1 MNSKNES
8 KAANNKKNFLGLYLE
23 GDETVYDLA
32 IDDDSAFKELSEIEE
47 SLHGAIKYENSK
59 YLDSLLD
66 EDSLLLENLDIAK
79 AKSRISKEKNK
90 PLPIYLQ
97 NYMNA
102 DIASQKEKES
112 DKLVIRF
119 GKAGMKLLGS
129 FFGES
134 LITPLE
140 LTIPSVRNSIN
151 SVPQSISML
160 EKTEQGSLV
169 YQVIQENENEAYLSV
184 KFDASFVAI
193 YNQVNLRKDN
203 RFIYSSNINSEG
215 LVSFSGLKEGI
226 YNIEFTGKNA
236 SKRFDLSL
244 FADKL

>member
-1 MNSKNES
+1 MNPNNES
-8 KAANNKKNFLGLYLE
+8 NAPSNPENILDLFLK
-23 GDETVYDLA
+23 GDEKAYDLA
-32 IDDDSAFKELSEIEE
+32 IESDTHFRELSELEE
-47 SLHGAIKYENSK
+47 SVLATIKQESSK
-59 YLDSLLD
+59 YLDSLVD
-66 EDSLLLENLDIAK
+66 TDSSFFENLDIAK
-79 AKSRISKEKNK
+79 ANSRISKEKNI
-90 PLPIYLQ
+90 PLPLYLQ
-97 NYMNA
+97 NYMEA
-102 DIASQKEKES
+102 DIASQKEA

-129 FFGES
+129 FFSES

-140 LTIPSVRNSIN
+140 LTIPSVRNSVNTI
-151 SVPQSISML
+151 PQSISML
-160 EKTEQGSLV
+160 EKTDQGSLV

-184 KFDASFVAI
+184 KFDSSFVAL

-215 LVSFSGLKEGI
+215 LVSFSGLKEGV
-226 YNIEFTGKNA
+226 YNIEFTGKNI

>member
-1 MNSKNES
+1 MNES
-8 KAANNKKNFLGLYLE
+8 SRNDRKESLIELYLRE
-23 GDETVYDLA
+23 DDRVYSLA
-32 IDDDSAFKELSEIEE
+32 VEEDSCFKELTQLEE
-47 SLHGAIKYENSK
+47 SVYMVIQQENAR

-66 EDSLLLENLDIAK
+66 ADSPILEALDIAK
-79 AKSRISKEKNK
+79 ADSLISESRNV

-97 NYMNA
+97 NYMDA
-102 DIASQKEKES
+102 DSVTKKEE
-112 DKLVIRF
+112 DRLMIRF
-119 GKAGMKLLGS
+119 GKAGIKLLGT
-129 FFGES
+129 FFHES

-140 LTIPSVRNSIN
+140 LMIAPVRNSMNTI
-151 SVPQSISML
+151 PQSISML
-160 EKTEQGSLV
+160 EKTDQGSLV

-215 LVSFSGLKEGI
+215 LVSFSGLKEGL
-226 YNIEFTGKNA
+226 YNIEFTGKNI

>member
-1 MNSKNES
+1 MNPMNES
-8 KAANNKKNFLGLYLE
+8 NEINNTEKVIDLFLK
-23 GDETVYDLA
+23 GDEKLFDLA
-32 IDDDSAFKELSEIEE
+32 LENDSRFAELIEIEE
-47 SLHGAIKYENSK
+47 SVQYAIKHESKK
-59 YLDSLLD
+59 YLDSLIEKDSKFFESLD
-66 EDSLLLENLDIAK
+66 LAK
-79 AKSRISKEKNK
+79 ANASISKEKNI
-90 PLPIYLQ
+90 PLPLYLQ
-97 NYMNA
+97 NYMDA
-102 DIASQKEKES
+102 DKVTQKEE
-112 DKLVIRF
+112 DRLVIRF

-140 LTIPSVRNSIN
+140 LTIPSVRNSANTI
-151 SVPQSISML
+151 PQSISML
-160 EKTEQGSLV
+160 EKTDNGSLV

-184 KFDASFVAI
+184 KFDASFVTL

-226 YNIEFTGKNA
+226 YNIEFTGKNI

>member
-1 MNSKNES
+1 MNPKNES
-8 KAANNKKNFLGLYLE
+8 NAANNQEDILGLFLNE
-23 GDETVYDLA
+23 DEKVYDLA
-32 IDDDSAFKELSEIEE
+32 LKNDSHFTELREIEE
-47 SLHGAIKYENSK
+47 SIHSTIKYENAK
-59 YLDSLLD
+59 YLDSLID
-66 EDSLLLENLDIAK
+66 GDSSFFENLDIAK
-79 AKSRISKEKNK
+79 ANSRISKEKNNRL
-90 PLPIYLQ
+90 PLYLQ
-97 NYMNA
+97 NYMEA
-102 DIASQKEKES
+102 DLASQKEA

-129 FFGES
+129 FFSES

-151 SVPQSISML
+151 TIPQSISML
-160 EKTEQGSLV
+160 EKTDQGSLV

-184 KFDASFVAI
+184 KFDSSFVAL

-215 LVSFSGLKEGI
+215 LVSFSGLKEGV
-226 YNIEFTGKNA
+226 YNIEFTGKNI

>member
-1 MNSKNES
+1 MNPKNES
-8 KAANNKKNFLGLYLE
+8 NAPSNPENILDLFLKEDEKAYH
-23 GDETVYDLA
+23 LA
-32 IDDDSAFKELSEIEE
+32 VESDTHFRELSELEE
-47 SLHGAIKYENSK
+47 SILTTIKQESSK
-59 YLDSLLD
+59 YLDSLVD
-66 EDSLLLENLDIAK
+66 TDSTFFENLDIAK
-79 AKSRISKEKNK
+79 ANSSISKEKNI
-90 PLPIYLQ
+90 PLPLYLQ
-97 NYMNA
+97 NYMEA
-102 DIASQKEKES
+102 DIASQKEA

-129 FFGES
+129 FFSES

-140 LTIPSVRNSIN
+140 LTIPSVRNSVN
-151 SVPQSISML
+151 TVPLSISML
-160 EKTEQGSLV
+160 EKTDQGSLV

-184 KFDASFVAI
+184 KFDSSFVAL

-215 LVSFSGLKEGI
+215 LVSFSGLKEGV
-226 YNIEFTGKNA
+226 YNIEFTGKNI

>member
-1 MNSKNES
+1 MNPMNES
-8 KAANNKKNFLGLYLE
+8 NETNNTEKVIDLFLK
-23 GDETVYDLA
+23 GDEKLFDLA
-32 IDDDSAFKELSEIEE
+32 LENDAHFAELVEIEE
-47 SLHGAIKYENSK
+47 SLQSAIKHESKK
-59 YLDSLLD
+59 YLDSLIEKDSKFFESLD
-66 EDSLLLENLDIAK
+66 LAK
-79 AKSRISKEKNK
+79 ANVNI
-90 PLPIYLQ
+90 PLPLYLQ
-97 NYMNA
+97 NYMDA
-102 DIASQKEKES
+102 DRATQKEA
-112 DKLVIRF
+112 DRLVIRF

-140 LTIPSVRNSIN
+140 LTIPSVRNSANTI
-151 SVPQSISML
+151 PQSISML
-160 EKTEQGSLV
+160 EKTDQGSLV

-184 KFDASFVAI
+184 KFDASFVTL

-226 YNIEFTGKNA
+226 YNIEFTGKNI

>member
-1 MNSKNES
+1 MNPKNES
-8 KAANNKKNFLGLYLE
+8 QKIPNQDNLLELFLNE
-23 GDETVYDLA
+23 DEKVYDLA
-32 IDDDSAFKELSEIEE
+32 VDDDICFAQLSQIEE
-47 SLHGAIKYENSK
+47 SLHSAIRYGNAN
-59 YLDSLLD
+59 YLESLTYNDSPI
-66 EDSLLLENLDIAK
+66 LESLDIAK
-79 AKSRISKEKNK
+79 ATNLISESKNV
-90 PLPIYLQ
+90 PLPIYLK
-97 NYMNA
+97 NYM
-102 DIASQKEKES
+102 ES
-112 DKLVIRF
+112 DFTTKKEEDKLIIRF
-119 GKAGMKLLGS
+119 GKAGIKLLGS
-129 FFGES
+129 FFNGS

-140 LTIPSVRNSIN
+140 STIPAVRNSIN
-151 SVPQSISML
+151 TTPQSISML
-160 EKTEQGSLV
+160 EKTDQGSLV

-226 YNIEFTGKNA
+226 YNIEFTGKNI

>member
-1 MNSKNES
+1 MNPMNES
-8 KAANNKKNFLGLYLE
+8 NAPSNQENILDLFLK
-23 GDETVYDLA
+23 GDEKAYDLA
-32 IDDDSAFKELSEIEE
+32 LESNAHFRELSELEE
-47 SLHGAIKYENSK
+47 SLLATIKQESSK
-59 YLDSLLD
+59 YLDSLVD
-66 EDSLLLENLDIAK
+66 TDSAFFENLDIAK
-79 AKSRISKEKNK
+79 ANSLISKEKNI
-90 PLPIYLQ
+90 PLPLYLQ
-97 NYMNA
+97 NYMGA
-102 DIASQKEKES
+102 DIVSQKEA

-129 FFGES
+129 FFSES

-140 LTIPSVRNSIN
+140 LAIPSVRNSVNI
-151 SVPQSISML
+151 VPQSISML
-160 EKTEQGSLV
+160 EKTDQGSLV

-184 KFDASFVAI
+184 KFDSSFVAL

-215 LVSFSGLKEGI
+215 LVSFSGLKEGV
-226 YNIEFTGKNA
+226 YNIEFTGKNI